1 MFRSREGH
9 TGELVRPKLPTF
21 RARSY
26 GKDTSLTSSYLR
38 YGLRYECLQVLRTG
52 QRTHPDRLKVKSRVQ
67 VGLSVIR
74 PEYIGV
80 ANHNLQGVV
89 AQ

>member
-1 MFRSREGH
+1 MLLNNPHCHPDFIEIGS
-9 TGELVRPKLPTF
+9 F
-21 RARSY
+21 
-26 GKDTSLTSSYLR
+26 
-38 YGLRYECLQVLRTG
+38 VLSFSTPTG

-67 VGLSVIR
+67 VGVSVIR